1 MKNLIYK
8 IVSRKKIG
16 LPYFMTCLTISS
28 LTALAGTWSTENYLV
43 GMDSVHIYL
52 PSTSFVINEK
62 RALMSNLHGCSM
74 SNTDMKNNAGWTSTA
89 DQFGMVVA
97 LPDVSAGGAS
107 FLGC

>member
-1 MKNLIYK
+1 MI
-8 IVSRKKIG
+8 
-16 LPYFMTCLTISS
+16 
-28 LTALAGTWSTENYLV
+28 
-43 GMDSVHIYL
+43 
-52 PSTSFVINEK
+52 
-62 RALMSNLHGCSM
+62 NLHGCSM